1 MPGPRPS
8 SLFVPQA
15 ETPICAGLPQLPRT
29 GAGTVW
35 FLEPIDRRESLS
47 VGSGRGAYRGREEPP
62 AGSHL
67 PLSRDIPLSSPS
79 SPLLTLPH
87 AAWFLQLS
95 DKALHAFGPHTALT
109 CSWFSR
115 NDWLAVHR
123 MLALPATVLGP
134 ARHDFSRHPHPLQ
147 LGTAMCLG
155 PRQRNMRDVATL
167 PGGTPPWSLPFPG

>member
-35 FLEPIDRRESLS
+35 FLEPIDRKESLS

-67 PLSRDIPLSSPS
+67 PLSPLAGAETFHSAPQAALSSLS
-79 SPLLTLPH
+79 LTLPG
-87 AAWFLQLS
+87 FCNSQIRLS
-95 DKALHAFGPHTALT
+95 T
-109 CSWFSR
+109 
-115 NDWLAVHR
+115 
-123 MLALPATVLGP
+123 
-134 ARHDFSRHPHPLQ
+134 PLDPTQ
-147 LGTAMCLG
+147 H
-155 PRQRNMRDVATL
+155 
-167 PGGTPPWSLPFPG
+167 